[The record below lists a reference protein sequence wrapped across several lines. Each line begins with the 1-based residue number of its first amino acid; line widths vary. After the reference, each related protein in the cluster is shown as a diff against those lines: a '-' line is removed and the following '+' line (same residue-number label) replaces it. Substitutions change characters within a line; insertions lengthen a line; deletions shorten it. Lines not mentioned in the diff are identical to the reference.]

1 MVWDGKE
8 KRRFV
13 RANLPCK
20 IIIYTPREHT
30 IITHTENI
38 GAGGVRVILDED
50 LNISSV
56 VGLEIF
62 LYDEPIECEGRIV
75 WTIEKEESETPGIG
89 RYDTGIEFY
98 KISDKDRDVINNFVE
113 GMVTDQK

>member
-20 IIIYTPREHT
+20 IIIYTPKEHI

-38 GAGGVRVILDED
+38 GAGGVRVIIDEN
-50 LNISSV
+50 LSISSV

-62 LYDEPIECEGRIV
+62 LDDKPIECEGRVV
-75 WTIEKEESETPGIG
+75 WVIDKKEAELATTN

-98 KISDKDRDVINNFVE
+98 KISDNDRGVINNFVE
-113 GMVTDQK
+113 SMISD